1 VIPEDP
7 THNGDIVEPLIGRML
22 AECGKPKARIL
33 VLTNPRVQGYE
44 HARQKLPEVLDR
56 YRHFDLALFLV
67 DADGKDRT
75 PAFNTL
81 EAKAE
86 ANGGTL
92 ICAATEQEVE
102 VWLLA
107 GHPEKLN
114 TPWRKVRE
122 DVSVKENVFEPFLS
136 QYGDPRRY
144 GGGRD
149 LLMKQGLA
157 RYEQILQRCPEL
169 QSLQNRIKSHVVR
182 DAAK

>member
-1 VIPEDP
+1 
-7 THNGDIVEPLIGRML
+7 M
-22 AECGKPKARIL
+22 
-33 VLTNPRVQGYE
+33 
-44 HARQKLPEVLDR
+44 
-56 YRHFDLALFLV
+56 
-67 DADGKDRT
+67 
-75 PAFNTL
+75 
-81 EAKAE
+81 
-86 ANGGTL
+86 
-92 ICAATEQEVE
+92 
-102 VWLLA
+102 WLLA